1 MKRAEFK
8 KWERVIAEELGGKR
22 VPVTGRHSGDVP
34 DIDHPDLAI
43 EVKATG
49 RQVTSTM
56 SKAMEQAQLA
66 GKATGKTPAVVHVF
80 TGGQGRSAEKYITF
94 TVDDYV
100 ALMDRAFRVGLEQ
113 WQ

>member
-8 KWERVIAEELGGKR
+8 KWERFWAEKLGGKR

-43 EVKATG
+43 EVKASS
-49 RQVTSTM
+49 RQISATM
-56 SKAMEQAQLA
+56 EHALKQAQQA
-66 GKATGKTPAVVHVF
+66 GRATGKTPVVCWTM
-80 TGGQGRSAEKYITF
+80 TGGRGRSAEHMVTF
-94 TVDDYV
+94 TLDDYL